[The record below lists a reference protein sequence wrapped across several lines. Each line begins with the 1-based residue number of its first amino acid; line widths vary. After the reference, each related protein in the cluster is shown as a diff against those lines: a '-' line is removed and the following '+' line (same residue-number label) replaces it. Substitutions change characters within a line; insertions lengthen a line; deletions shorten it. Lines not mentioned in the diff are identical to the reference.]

1 MLRSSRVSYIDMLNE
16 EIELVVKKIIKL
28 SVKKK
33 EYKVYFGWYYFD
45 EGKKMYVYVRVKV
58 GGGKRIVMFNRLLI
72 K

>member
-1 MLRSSRVSYIDMLNE
+1 ML
-16 EIELVVKKIIKL
+16 
-28 SVKKK
+28 KK